1 MLTNEMKELLKKI
14 ADLAHQASEEVYDDD
29 NENGT
34 AGILN
39 LCDKLYEKI
48 DEYLGD
54 EANDVLCDELQEDK
68 QIDMIVKAIWEFDV
82 DNSEMDEK
90 CVDIKGLCKDLAK
103 RELEYCLKHKQLNAD
118 DFQYECY
125 PKLPSDWD

>member
-1 MLTNEMKELLKKI
+1 MKELFTQKVRQIIVTNEMKELLKKI
-14 ADLAHQASEEVYDDD
+14 ADLAYQASEEVYDDD

-54 EANDVLCDELQEDK
+54 NTNV
-68 QIDMIVKAIWEFDV
+68 
-82 DNSEMDEK
+82 
-90 CVDIKGLCKDLAK
+90 
-103 RELEYCLKHKQLNAD
+103 
-118 DFQYECY
+118 
-125 PKLPSDWD
+125 

>member
-1 MLTNEMKELLKKI
+1 MVTNEMKELLKKI
-14 ADLAHQASEEVYDDD
+14 ADLAYQASEEVYDDN

-54 EANDVLCDELQEDK
+54 DANV
-68 QIDMIVKAIWEFDV
+68 
-82 DNSEMDEK
+82 
-90 CVDIKGLCKDLAK
+90 
-103 RELEYCLKHKQLNAD
+103 
-118 DFQYECY
+118 
-125 PKLPSDWD
+125 

>member
-1 MLTNEMKELLKKI
+1 MRQIIVTNEMKELLKKI
-14 ADLAHQASEEVYDDD
+14 ADLAYQASEEVYDDD

-54 EANDVLCDELQEDK
+54 NTNV
-68 QIDMIVKAIWEFDV
+68 
-82 DNSEMDEK
+82 
-90 CVDIKGLCKDLAK
+90 
-103 RELEYCLKHKQLNAD
+103 
-118 DFQYECY
+118 
-125 PKLPSDWD
+125 